1 MKPSGDIYGLFASH
15 FHSKTLQQKYLKLY
29 LNTPVFSGSFL
40 SLQAD
45 FSDSQKG
52 MTVLADLLP
61 HWFYIFFIHLWVD
74 INNWH
79 ITISLN

>member
-1 MKPSGDIYGLFASH
+1 MKPSGNTYGLFASH
-15 FHSKTLQQKYLKLY
+15 FNSKTLQQKYLKLY
-29 LNTPVFSGSFL
+29 LNTPVVSGSFL

-45 FSDSQKG
+45 FSDSQRRI
-52 MTVLADLLP
+52 TVLADPLP
-61 HWFYIFFIHLWVD
+61 HCFFFIHLCVD